1 MADAKL
7 VSVNTGKPRE
17 VEWRGQKVSTGIYKS
32 PVDGPVPVRFLNL
45 EGDGQADLRV
55 HGGRAKAVY
64 AYPSEHYGF
73 WRIKRPDADLPH
85 GAFGENLTTSGLLE
99 DSVHVGDHYR
109 IGSAEFVVTQPRM
122 PCFKLGIKFG
132 TEAIIKEF
140 LESRRSGFY
149 FSVRKEGVIE
159 AGQAIECVHR
169 DPRKVAITDIARLY
183 LGEKN
188 PELLKRALQV
198 EALPENWKNHLLE
211 G

>member
-1 MADAKL
+1 MSDARL
-7 VSVNTGKPRE
+7 VSLNTGKPRE

-32 PVDGPVPVRFLNL
+32 PVNGPVAVRFLNL

-64 AYPSEHYGF
+64 AYPSEHYDF
-73 WRIKRPDADLPH
+73 WRIKRPDAELPP

-149 FSVRKEGVIE
+149 FSVLQEGVIE
-159 AGQAIECVHR
+159 AGQPIECVHR
-169 DPRKVAITDIARLY
+169 DPRKVSITDIARLY
-183 LGEKN
+183 LGEKD

-198 EALPENWKNHLLE
+198 DALPENWKNHLLK